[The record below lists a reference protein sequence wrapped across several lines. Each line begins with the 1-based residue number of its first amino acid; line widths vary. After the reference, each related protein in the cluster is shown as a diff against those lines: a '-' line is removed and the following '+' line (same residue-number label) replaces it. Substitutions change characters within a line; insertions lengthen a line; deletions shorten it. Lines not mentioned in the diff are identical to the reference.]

1 MIAGMSYVALSV
13 SMILLALL
21 SRRLGQVTVAPPN
34 YIGVLIGAALVGGS
48 GIARIGYV
56 LNASDLALDWWLI
69 GAFDGIP
76 SIGVTV
82 AVVYAWRYWSWL
94 FAERG

>member
-1 MIAGMSYVALSV
+1 MIVGMSYIALSL

-48 GIARIGYV
+48 GMVRIGYI
-56 LNASDLALDWWLI
+56 LNGAPFALDWWAIAL
-69 GAFDGIP
+69 FDGIP

>member
-1 MIAGMSYVALSV
+1 MIAGISYLALSV

-34 YIGVLIGAALVGGS
+34 YIGVVVGAILVGIS
-48 GIARIGYV
+48 GLARIGYV
-56 LNASDLALDWWLI
+56 LSGANLDLDWWLI
-69 GAFDGIP
+69 GLFDGIP